1 MTWLRDEMTA
11 ADGTQFSMA
20 SREMK
25 NGRLRIGHSFAGH
38 YWDRRQNVESVPVE
52 FIKDARF

>member
-1 MTWLRDEMTA
+1 MTA

-25 NGRLRIGHSFAGH
+25 NGRLRIGHSFAGY
-38 YWDRRQNVESVPVE
+38 YWDRRQKVESVPVE
-52 FIKDARF
+52 LIKDARF